1 MPQGHEHSCWVSG
14 LLCSSSLTPK
24 LVIIH
29 RLRLTLGC
37 RHYVAFIRKQLDK
50 PSWVLFNDEKV
61 VQAVDIDEM
70 RKFGYAYFF
79 KRVQN

>member
-1 MPQGHEHSCWVSG
+1 MLGKWSPAQMS
-14 LLCSSSLTPK
+14 LCEY
-24 LVIIH
+24 
-29 RLRLTLGC
+29 RFRMWLTLAY
-37 RHYVAFIRKQLDK
+37 RHYVAFIRKQLDQ

-61 VQAVDIDEM
+61 VQAIDIDEM

>member
-1 MPQGHEHSCWVSG
+1 MVLRQQLIYVIP
-14 LLCSSSLTPK
+14 
-24 LVIIH
+24 VIITSDW
-29 RLRLTLGC
+29 LMLND
-37 RHYVAFIRKQLDK
+37 RHYVAFIRKQLDT

-61 VQAVDIDEM
+61 VQAIDIDEM

>member
-1 MPQGHEHSCWVSG
+1 MLGKWPPMPKFIHATTRD
-14 LLCSSSLTPK
+14 SLSWS
-24 LVIIH
+24 
-29 RLRLTLGC
+29 RLTLDC

>member
-1 MPQGHEHSCWVSG
+1 MLGKLFLSHIFHLDSWV
-14 LLCSSSLTPK
+14 
-24 LVIIH
+24 
-29 RLRLTLGC
+29 RMWLTLTY
-37 RHYVAFIRKQLDK
+37 RHYVAFIRKQLDN

>member
-1 MPQGHEHSCWVSG
+1 MLGKYCLTQKSIYAVLVTVD
-14 LLCSSSLTPK
+14 LLWLT
-24 LVIIH
+24 IN
-29 RLRLTLGC
+29 C
-37 RHYVAFIRKQLDK
+37 RHYVAFIRKQLDQ

-61 VQAVDIDEM
+61 VQAIDIDEM

>member
-1 MPQGHEHSCWVSG
+1 MW
-14 LLCSSSLTPK
+14 
-24 LVIIH
+24 
-29 RLRLTLGC
+29 LTLNHS
-37 RHYVAFIRKQLDK
+37 HYVAFIRKQLDK

-79 KRVQN
+79 KRVQS